1 MRTYDLIILKVLHTV
16 SQRQPVAPPKQTT
29 THKPRNMFFWLSWEI
44 ALQTA
49 NFGSNTYYK
58 PKLAPPPLHA
68 PCFCTFLFFYL
79 FFFFWCVAGLR
90 LTNTQI
96 EGQPCLSIAARMA
109 QMHLKESMRLSDGAE
124 RWNIRLLLVFSA
136 AACQVIATPV
146 VIYPRVPSDKV

>member
-58 PKLAPPPLHA
+58 PKLATPPPPCTMFLHL
-68 PCFCTFLFFYL
+68 PFFYCY
-79 FFFFWCVAGLR
+79 FFERVAGLR
-90 LTNTQI
+90 LTVTQI

>member
-58 PKLAPPPLHA
+58 PKLAPPPSMHHVFA
-68 PCFCTFLFFYL
+68 PSFFILL
-79 FFFFWCVAGLR
+79 FFFKGTAGLR
-90 LTNTQI
+90 LTVTQI

>member
-58 PKLAPPPLHA
+58 PKLATPPLHA
-68 PCFCTFLFFYL
+68 PCFCTFLFSTVIFL
-79 FFFFWCVAGLR
+79 SVLRVCVWLV
-90 LTNTQI
+90 TQI

-124 RWNIRLLLVFSA
+124 RWNIRLLLVFF
-136 AACQVIATPV
+136 
-146 VIYPRVPSDKV
+146 RGGVPSYSNTCCHLSEGAER